1 MKHSLIHMRDQ
12 KASLIV
18 MERYRRQQAIQTG
31 LGTLVMVV
39 GVGMMTLVALM

>member
-1 MKHSLIHMRDQ
+1 MNRQLIHMRDQ

-31 LGTLVMVV
+31 LETFVILA
-39 GVGMMTLVALM
+39 GVGMMALAIWI